1 MRAFVLPL
9 IYFFDPSE
17 GRTCHARED
26 RHRTKALWT
35 VVKKMKP
42 PRHGMIHTCA
52 IVAHSQVEV
61 KVQGFVITPIF
72 VEKVMLHHVIDNL
85 MQADTEHWYY
95 SFHLQNSHRGYDGE
109 HSWHT

>member
-9 IYFFDPSE
+9 LDLFDPSE
-17 GRTCHARED
+17 GRTYHARED
-26 RHRTKALWT
+26 RHRTKALRT

-52 IVAHSQVEV
+52 IVAHSQVEE
-61 KVQGFVITPIF
+61 KVQSFVITPIF

-85 MQADTEHWYY
+85 VQADAEHWHY
-95 SFHLQNSHRGYDGE
+95 SFHSQYSHRGYDGE
-109 HSWHT
+109 HS